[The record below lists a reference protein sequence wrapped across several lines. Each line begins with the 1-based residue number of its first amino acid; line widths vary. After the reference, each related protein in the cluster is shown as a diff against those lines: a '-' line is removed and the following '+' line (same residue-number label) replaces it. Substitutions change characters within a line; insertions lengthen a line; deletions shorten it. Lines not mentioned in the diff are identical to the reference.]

1 MGSAKAFCSG
11 GDVKRPFVPLT
22 PKVTKVMHS
31 SCRTRDRHQKRS
43 FNVNAL
49 FQRRVRAQLADG
61 STRQAI
67 CRDHGWHH
75 KSVDIIC
82 LFLLFQV
89 TEKEL
94 VGGGAGIALPAPI
107 RIATPRT
114 HFAMPETKI
123 GYSPDVGVSYYLAQ
137 LDGYIGAW
145 LAVTGQDIFG
155 RAV

>member
-1 MGSAKAFCSG
+1 MGSQVSRFMC
-11 GDVKRPFVPLT
+11 P
-22 PKVTKVMHS
+22 
-31 SCRTRDRHQKRS
+31 
-43 FNVNAL
+43 
-49 FQRRVRAQLADG
+49 VR
-61 STRQAI
+61 
-67 CRDHGWHH
+67 
-75 KSVDIIC
+75 
-82 LFLLFQV
+82 LFQV
-89 TEKEL
+89 TESEL